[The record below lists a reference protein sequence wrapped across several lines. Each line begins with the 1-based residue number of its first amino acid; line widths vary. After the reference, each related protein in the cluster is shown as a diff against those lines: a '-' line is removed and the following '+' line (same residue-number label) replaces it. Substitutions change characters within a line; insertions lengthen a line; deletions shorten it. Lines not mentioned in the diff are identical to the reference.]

1 MTTKIIS
8 AFLLFSLTSCGQ
20 QNAAD
25 CNKILE
31 RTPYFISHSVAE
43 TNDSLQMDFDIL
55 KNCGKL
61 DSIDSELLTGPM
73 LGSIMIQHLTNDKK
87 VTYNTI
93 LKSINAFK
101 KTDYYSRFRDAM
113 IASKTLEH
121 KIVSADAFEKD
132 KELLLKAGLSQ
143 SELDSF
149 KTYIQSNPSQKMTYR
164 EAFAKYSSTKEI
176 PQLPPPDKIEFNKL
190 VDIESAIKTGKENGK
205 RVLIYFSCY
214 ACVSARKVEDGIL
227 TDNQVKTLLTE
238 KFAYFIAYTDDRTE
252 DKASNST
259 LGKKFIKIQADN
271 FKSSY
276 QPYFYIIDDNGKV
289 LSEIGYTG
297 KTEEFIEFLNKG
309 LK

>member
-20 QNAAD
+20 QNTAD
-25 CNKILE
+25 CKKILE
-31 RTPYFISHSVAE
+31 KTPYFISHSVAE
-43 TNDSLQMDFDIL
+43 KNDSLQIDFDIL
-55 KNCGKL
+55 RSCGKL
-61 DSIDSELLTGPM
+61 DSIDNELLTGPM

-101 KTDYYSRFRDAM
+101 KTDNYSRFRDAI

-121 KIVSADAFEKD
+121 KIVSADEFEKD

-143 SELDSF
+143 SDLKGF
-149 KTYIQSNPSQKMTYR
+149 KTYIQSNPSQGMTYR
-164 EAFAKYSSTKEI
+164 EAYAKYSSTKEI
-176 PQLPPPDKIEFNKL
+176 SQLAPPEKIEFSKL
-190 VDIESAIKTGKENGK
+190 VDIESAIKTGKEKGK

-214 ACVSARKVEDGIL
+214 ACVSARKMDDRIL
-227 TDNQVKTLLTE
+227 TDNHVKNLLTE
-238 KFAYFIAYTDDRTE
+238 NFAYFVAYTDDKSE
-252 DKASNST
+252 DKESNST
-259 LGKKFIKIQADN
+259 VGKKFIRIQADN
-271 FKSSY
+271 FQSSY
-276 QPYFYIIDDNGKV
+276 QPYFYIIDEKGKV

-297 KTEEFIEFLNKG
+297 KTEDFIEFLNKG